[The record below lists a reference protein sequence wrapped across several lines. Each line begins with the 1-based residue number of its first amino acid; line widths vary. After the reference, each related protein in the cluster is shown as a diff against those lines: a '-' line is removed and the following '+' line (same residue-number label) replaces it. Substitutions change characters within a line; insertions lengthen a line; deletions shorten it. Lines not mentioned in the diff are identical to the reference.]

1 MAAPIEAYVAL
12 SAILF
17 SLGTLGVV
25 IRRNPLVVLMS
36 IELMWGAAGLA
47 FLAFARESGN
57 LAGHAAAFMVVVV
70 AAAEAAIGLALIV
83 LLFRDRDDADVDDIR
98 LLRG

>member
-1 MAAPIEAYVAL
+1 MSAGAYIAV
-12 SAILF
+12 SAVLF
-17 SLGTLGVV
+17 ALGTVGVLA
-25 IRRNPLVVLMS
+25 RRSPLVMLMS

-47 FLAFARESGN
+47 FLTFARQWGSMSG
-57 LAGHAAAFMVVVV
+57 HVAAFMIVIV

-83 LLFRDRDDADVDDIR
+83 LLFRDRRHVDVDDLR